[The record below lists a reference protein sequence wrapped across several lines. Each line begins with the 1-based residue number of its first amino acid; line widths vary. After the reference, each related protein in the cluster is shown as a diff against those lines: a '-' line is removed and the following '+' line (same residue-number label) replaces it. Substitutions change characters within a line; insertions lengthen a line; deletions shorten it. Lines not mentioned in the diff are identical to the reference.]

1 MAILIKYFWVRGDVM
16 TKVTPGLLI
25 PDSMGLNAQMRQQQ
39 RLDCTIPYPWALIEI
54 YWTWPINGLRHVLR
68 NNQFGP
74 LMNSLEFFLDKRYI
88 KKSEI
93 QSEDH
98 QKSGTRLCYTQYICI
113 ASTQLRFERLS

>member
-1 MAILIKYFWVRGDVM
+1 M

-74 LMNSLEFFLDKRYI
+74 LMNSLEFFLDKRYVTSKDQRFNLKTI
-88 KKSEI
+88 KSQGQDSVTLSI
-93 QSEDH
+93 SVSHAHNSD
-98 QKSGTRLCYTQYICI
+98 
-113 ASTQLRFERLS
+113 LRDSNEYLHKQVWG